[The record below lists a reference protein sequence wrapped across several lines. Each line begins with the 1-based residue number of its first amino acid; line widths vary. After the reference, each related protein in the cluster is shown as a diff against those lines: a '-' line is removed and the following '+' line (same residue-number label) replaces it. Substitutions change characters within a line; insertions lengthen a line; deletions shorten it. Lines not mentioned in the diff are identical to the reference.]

1 MDKIEELQKELQ
13 KIKMFILSNT
23 NFKVVNLS
31 VKNVLSDDKE
41 LRLVLEEKEK

>member
-13 KIKMFILSNT
+13 KVKTFILSNT